1 MKRIKKILL
10 VLVGL
15 WLLYVAYLYLTSPK
29 ATYLIKK
36 GYEGPLLIIA
46 NQQDGIE
53 VNPDNAI
60 YDFTKG
66 NVIKL
71 KGNLVEGFFP
81 WGYLNYYSV
90 NENGEKENLKNI
102 DSGQK
107 EDQIYIW
114 DNYYTSG
121 GCDAKDVKVYYE
133 SIIVGKEANL
143 LRIIS
148 EKNKLINDV
157 ACNGQ

>member
-1 MKRIKKILL
+1 MRTLKR
-10 VLVGL
+10 VLIVVVGL
-15 WLLYVAYLYLTSPK
+15 WLLYIAYLYIASPK

-46 NQQDGIE
+46 NQEDGIE
-53 VNPDNAI
+53 INPKHAI

-90 NENGEKENLKNI
+90 NENGEKENLKSI
-102 DSGQK
+102 DSEGQD
-107 EDQIYIW
+107 DQIYIL

-121 GCDAKDVKVYYE
+121 GCEAKNVKVYYE
-133 SIIVGKEANL
+133 SIIVGKESNVF
-143 LRIIS
+143 RIVS
-148 EKNKLINDV
+148 EKNKLINEV
-157 ACNGQ
+157 ACSGQ